1 MFKNMSKSNKFLGVA
16 GIVFLLS
23 MLTVNTLIFTAT
35 FTVFIVAVVMNVYQ
49 MLKRNSL
56 DEITEYNDKQIE
68 QDMEEK
74 KYLSAGV
81 RIIALP
87 MCAVGVFFAG
97 LQLVI
102 MWVSCF

>member
-1 MFKNMSKSNKFLGVA
+1 MLKNMSKSNKFLGVA
-16 GIVFLLS
+16 GIIFLLS
-23 MLTVNTLIFTAT
+23 MLTVNTLIFTVT
-35 FTVFIVAVVMNVYQ
+35 FTIFIIAVVINVFQ

-56 DEITEYNDKQIE
+56 EEITDYNDKQIE

-97 LQLVI
+97 LQLAI
-102 MWVSCF
+102 MWISCF